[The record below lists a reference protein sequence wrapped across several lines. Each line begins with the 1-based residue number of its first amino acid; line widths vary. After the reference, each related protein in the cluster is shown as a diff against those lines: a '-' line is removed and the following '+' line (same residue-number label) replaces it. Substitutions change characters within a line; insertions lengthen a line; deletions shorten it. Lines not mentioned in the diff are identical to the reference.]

1 MGCGLSIFLLYLL
14 VLIGVLLWRSRA
26 LKGPWWFLLRSF
38 FPNWKFYDV
47 VGHLPRVWVR
57 WVDAQGQWSEP
68 ELWWPRQTYRPWSL
82 FHNADGNLL
91 LARQNLIDHWAS
103 DLAGSSVS
111 HAKAALV
118 SGALVER
125 HLSHDVRA
133 VHPQAMAFEYV
144 LRMEHPDPAH
154 AQASLQVFR
163 SAAVVLK
170 GQP

>member
-1 MGCGLSIFLLYLL
+1 MSIFLLYLL
-14 VLIGVLLWRSRA
+14 LVVGVLLWRSRA

-57 WVDAQGQWSEP
+57 WANAQGEWSEP
-68 ELWWPRQTYRPWSL
+68 ELWWPRQAFHPLTL
-82 FHNADGNLL
+82 FHNARGNLL

-111 HAKAALV
+111 HANAALV

-125 HLSHDVRA
+125 HLAHDIQA
-133 VHPQAMAFEYV
+133 AHPDATAFDYV
-144 LRMEHPDPAH
+144 LRMEHPNPTHPD
-154 AQASLQVFR
+154 ASLQVFQ
-163 SAAVVLK
+163 SSTVLL
-170 GQP
+170 GVRP